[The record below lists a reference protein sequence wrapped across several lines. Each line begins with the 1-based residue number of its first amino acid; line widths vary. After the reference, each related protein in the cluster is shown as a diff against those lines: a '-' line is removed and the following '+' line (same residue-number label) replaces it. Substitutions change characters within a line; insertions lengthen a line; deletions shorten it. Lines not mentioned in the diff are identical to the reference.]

1 MFAEFNRKA
10 IAEVIVRKMGFDVK
24 DSFTTIHNYIDMNE
38 MILRKGA
45 ISAREGERVIIPV
58 NMRDGSII
66 AVSSSS
72 AIPYI
77 LPRLNDWVL
86 PVRGLA
92 EYPRLQMDE

>member
-10 IAEVIVRKMGFDVK
+10 IAEVIVRKMGFEVK

-77 LPRLNDWVL
+77 LPRLNGWVL
-86 PVRGLA
+86 PVRSLA

>member
-10 IAEVIVRKMGFDVK
+10 VAEVIVRKMGFEVK

-86 PVRGLA
+86 PVRSLA